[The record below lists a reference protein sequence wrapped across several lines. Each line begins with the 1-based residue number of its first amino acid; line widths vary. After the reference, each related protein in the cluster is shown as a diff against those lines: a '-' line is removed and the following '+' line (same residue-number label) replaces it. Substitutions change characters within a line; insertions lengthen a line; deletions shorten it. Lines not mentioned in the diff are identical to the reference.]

1 LIERRRT
8 VRLRR
13 SELST
18 PGSSERMIQKA
29 ASSGADLVFLDLED
43 AVAPP
48 EKVAARRKVVEAI
61 RELDWGL
68 KTVGVRVNAL
78 DTEWGYDDLVE
89 VVMGAGER
97 LDVIILPKVKGAED
111 IRWVDRLLDQLE
123 RKAGRKKPV
132 GLEVLIEEVEAL
144 INVEAI
150 AFASR
155 RLEALIFGP
164 GDFSASQRIRH
175 ALAREYPG
183 DPWHYAR
190 NRIVVAARAAGL
202 DAVDGPYAD
211 FRNPEGY
218 RTECLRAGYLGFD
231 GKWAIHPSQIDIA
244 NEVFSPTA
252 EEVEQARRVVAA
264 YEEAQAAGLG
274 AVAVDGRM
282 VDAASVRIA
291 RNVLAKT
298 ELIER
303 LRRNPPG

>member
-1 LIERRRT
+1 M
-8 VRLRR
+8 RLRR

-18 PGSSERMIQKA
+18 PGSNERMIQKA
-29 ASSGADLVFLDLED
+29 AASSADLVFLDLED

-48 EKVAARRKVVEAI
+48 EKVSARKKVIEAV

-68 KTVGVRVNAL
+68 KTVGVRVNSL
-78 DTEWGYDDLVE
+78 ETEWGYDDLVE
-89 VVMGAGER
+89 LVAGAGNHIHV
-97 LDVIILPKVKGAED
+97 LILPKVKSAED
-111 IRWVDRLLDQLE
+111 VRWVDRLLGQLE
-123 RKAGRKKPV
+123 RKYGVRRPI

-150 AFASR
+150 AGSSR

-175 ALAREYPG
+175 SLAGLYPG

-190 NRIVVAARAAGL
+190 NRIVVAARAAGI

-218 RTECLRAGYLGFD
+218 RTECIRASYLGFD

-244 NEVFSPTA
+244 NEVFSPTP
-252 EEVEQARRVVAA
+252 EEVERARRLVAA
-264 YEEAQAAGLG
+264 YEEAQASGLG
-274 AVAVDGRM
+274 AVAVDGTM

-291 RNVLAKT
+291 RNILTKA

-303 LRRNPPG
+303 LAAKK

>member
-1 LIERRRT
+1 M
-8 VRLRR
+8 RLRR

-18 PGSSERMIQKA
+18 PGSNERMIQKA
-29 ASSGADLVFLDLED
+29 AASSADLVFLDLED

-48 EKVAARRKVVEAI
+48 EKVSARQKVIEAV
-61 RELDWGL
+61 RGLDWGL
-68 KTVGVRVNAL
+68 KTVGVRVNSL
-78 DTEWGYDDLVE
+78 ESEWGYDDLVE
-89 VVMGAGER
+89 LVARAGNHI
-97 LDVIILPKVKGAED
+97 DVLILPKVKSAED
-111 IRWVDRLLDQLE
+111 VRWVDRLLDQLE
-123 RKAGRKKPV
+123 RKHGIRRPI

-150 AFASR
+150 ATSSR

-164 GDFSASQRIRH
+164 GDFSASQRVRH
-175 ALAREYPG
+175 ALAGMYPG

-202 DAVDGPYAD
+202 DAIDGPYAD

-218 RTECLRAGYLGFD
+218 RTECIRATYLGFD

-244 NEVFSPTA
+244 NEVFSPTP
-252 EEVEQARRVVAA
+252 EEVARARKLVAA

-274 AVAVDGRM
+274 AVAVDGVM

-291 RNVLAKT
+291 RNILAKA

-303 LRRNPPG
+303 RAGPQS